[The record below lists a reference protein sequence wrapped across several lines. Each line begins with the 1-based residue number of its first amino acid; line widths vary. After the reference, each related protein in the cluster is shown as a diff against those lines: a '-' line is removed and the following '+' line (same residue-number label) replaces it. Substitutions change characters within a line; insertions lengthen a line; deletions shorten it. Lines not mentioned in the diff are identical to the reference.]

1 MEYHKKKKGWIE
13 RSQKH
18 FDKTNLR
25 INEQAQPGASK
36 IEEVD
41 VEVEIT
47 LTTTWKQRYYACLL
61 GELHFLTIL
70 KKQWFDVK
78 LKEGKHDA
86 ENKIIFKWK
95 YIQKEVA
102 KPFFSYVYPITIIV
116 SDPWMF

>member
-1 MEYHKKKKGWIE
+1 MEYHKQKKGWIE

-47 LTTTWKQRYYACLL
+47 LTTT
-61 GELHFLTIL
+61 
-70 KKQWFDVK
+70 
-78 LKEGKHDA
+78 
-86 ENKIIFKWK
+86 
-95 YIQKEVA
+95 
-102 KPFFSYVYPITIIV
+102 
-116 SDPWMF
+116 